1 LPLLRFTS
9 TYQAVVSTVAA
20 DAGVVATVSNPPAN
34 ATAAAAANPDRHR
47 PRHLVVRANPTDI
60 ASFLSSWGPSTC
72 SGGHV
77 GADADDTRAQ
87 TNGPHRVSANN
98 CRGGDPGGNLWIYG
112 R

>member
-1 LPLLRFTS
+1 MG
-9 TYQAVVSTVAA
+9 TV
-20 DAGVVATVSNPPAN
+20 D
-34 ATAAAAANPDRHR
+34 
-47 PRHLVVRANPTDI
+47 VRR
-60 ASFLSSWGPSTC
+60 
-72 SGGHV
+72 GHV